1 VLNNKSL
8 NASHVLLAAGKENL
22 ILNGGD
28 ELRAK
33 LTQLEDLHKKG
44 ALLTAAAHTS
54 NPFMQPK
61 PAHLLQQKRVYV
73 LLLDVLNAC

>member
-1 VLNNKSL
+1 MLNNAATNGSR
-8 NASHVLLAAGKENL
+8 VFLAAGKENL

-44 ALLTAAAHTS
+44 ALLTAAANIRMLKHAAIS
-54 NPFMQPK
+54 A
-61 PAHLLQQKRVYV
+61 PAVVAVCYTTFLP
-73 LLLDVLNAC
+73 

>member
-1 VLNNKSL
+1 VRAVLNNAL
-8 NASHVLLAAGKENL
+8 FNALFLLLAAGKENL

-44 ALLTAAAHTS
+44 ALLTAAAHT
-54 NPFMQPK
+54 NPFHAPK
-61 PAHLLQQKRVYV
+61 ACTFSAAGTV
-73 LLLDVLNAC
+73 LYLST

>member
-1 VLNNKSL
+1 VLNNASL
-8 NASHVLLAAGKENL
+8 IPLHLLLAAGKENL

-44 ALLTAAAHTS
+44 ALLTAAAALLTYRPVHQSLHAAKACTFSAARIGLCS
-54 NPFMQPK
+54 N
-61 PAHLLQQKRVYV
+61 R
-73 LLLDVLNAC
+73 